1 MIDGYDHHRSHVNET
16 VGEVRPLSR
25 LRQSMSSERWEIR
38 RASLSSVLNK
48 MFDLAPPLLIG
59 AAVDVVVREDSLIS
73 RTGIDEP
80 FQQLLFLA
88 VATVIIWVGE
98 SFFQYLY
105 QLQWRTIAQS
115 VEHRLRL
122 EAWEHVQK
130 LEMTWFSI
138 QPKGEVMSIIND
150 DVNQLER
157 FLDVGANELLQ
168 VITTVVVI
176 GAIFLFISWEVAL
189 LAFIPIPIILWGSF
203 RFQKSIEPR
212 YARMR
217 GEVGKLNAELEQALS
232 GIAAI
237 KAFSAEEYAAERL
250 NQASERYREANQDA
264 IRLSAAFVPLI
275 RMAILLGFTATLLL
289 GGWFTLKSELTVGE
303 FSVLVFLTQR
313 LLWPLTRLGE
323 TVDLYQRAMASTT
336 RILDLIDTPVDI
348 DEGDLDISR
357 EDVVSNDI
365 VFENVDFTYPERE
378 QVLHGLSLTMTS
390 GKTLGLVGSTGSGKT
405 TVAHLLLR
413 FFDRTSGIIRI
424 GEHDVRDLTLTS
436 LRRSISLV
444 AQRVTLFPT
453 TIRENIRYGRPEATD
468 EEVRDAA
475 VIAEAIEF
483 IERLPEG
490 WETEVGEGGQRLSGG
505 QAQRLAIAR
514 AVLKDAPILILDEAT
529 SSVDNETE
537 AALQRSLSRISEQR
551 TTMIIAHRL
560 STVVHADMIIVMEQG
575 RICESG
581 THSDLLK
588 KGGLYRELWAVQ
600 SGERMKRGVGESPV
614 EEE

>member
-1 MIDGYDHHRSHVNET
+1 
-16 VGEVRPLSR
+16 
-25 LRQSMSSERWEIR
+25 
-38 RASLSSVLNK
+38 
-48 MFDLAPPLLIG
+48 
-59 AAVDVVVREDSLIS
+59 
-73 RTGIDEP
+73 
-80 FQQLLFLA
+80 
-88 VATVIIWVGE
+88 
-98 SFFQYLY
+98 
-105 QLQWRTIAQS
+105 
-115 VEHRLRL
+115 
-122 EAWEHVQK
+122 
-130 LEMTWFSI
+130 
-138 QPKGEVMSIIND
+138 
-150 DVNQLER
+150 
-157 FLDVGANELLQ
+157 
-168 VITTVVVI
+168 
-176 GAIFLFISWEVAL
+176 
-189 LAFIPIPIILWGSF
+189 
-203 RFQKSIEPR
+203 
-212 YARMR
+212 
-217 GEVGKLNAELEQALS
+217 
-232 GIAAI
+232 
-237 KAFSAEEYAAERL
+237 
-250 NQASERYREANQDA
+250 
-264 IRLSAAFVPLI
+264 
-275 RMAILLGFTATLLL
+275 
-289 GGWFTLKSELTVGE
+289 
-303 FSVLVFLTQR
+303 
-313 LLWPLTRLGE
+313 
-323 TVDLYQRAMASTT
+323 MASTT

>member
-1 MIDGYDHHRSHVNET
+1 MIDGYDHTRLSVEEIGTRS
-16 VGEVRPLSR
+16 GPQSR
-25 LRQSMSSERWEIR
+25 LWQSMASERTQIR
-38 RASLSSVLNK
+38 RASIFSVLNK

-73 RTGIDEP
+73 QLGINDP
-80 FQQLLFLA
+80 FHQLIFLA
-88 VATVIIWVGE
+88 IATIFIWVGE

-105 QLQWRTIAQS
+105 QLQWRNLAQS

-122 EAWEHVQK
+122 EAWRHVQK
-130 LEMTWFSI
+130 LEMTWFTT

-189 LAFIPIPIILWGSF
+189 LAFLPIPLILWGSF
-203 RFQKSIEPR
+203 RFQASIEPR

-232 GIAAI
+232 GISAI
-237 KAFSAEEYAAERL
+237 KAFSAEEHAASRL
-250 NQASERYREANQDA
+250 HHASQSYREANQDA

-289 GGWFTLKSELTVGE
+289 GGWFTLEGDLTVGE
-303 FSVLVFLTQR
+303 YSVLVFLTQR

-336 RILDLIDTPVDI
+336 RILDLIDTPVDV
-348 DEGDLDISR
+348 DEGNIELSRNEVLAGNIS
-357 EDVVSNDI
+357 
-365 VFENVDFTYPERE
+365 FENVEFSYPDRE
-378 QVLHGLSLTMTS
+378 QVLHEFSLIIEP
-390 GKTLGLVGSTGSGKT
+390 GKTLGLVGATGAGKT
-405 TVAHLLLR
+405 TIAHLLLR
-413 FFDRTSGIIRI
+413 FLDRTSGVIRI
-424 GEHDVRDLTLTS
+424 GQHDIRELTLES
-436 LRRSISLV
+436 LRQSVALV
-444 AQRVTLFPT
+444 AQRVILFPT
-453 TIRENIRYGRPEATD
+453 TIRENIRYGRPQASD
-468 EEVRDAA
+468 AEVREAA
-475 VIAEAIEF
+475 KVSEAIEF
-483 IERLPEG
+483 IERLPMG
-490 WETEVGEGGQRLSGG
+490 WDTEVGEGGQRLSGG

-537 AALQRSLSRISEQR
+537 AALQRSLSRISKEK
-551 TTMIIAHRL
+551 TSIIIAHRL
-560 STVVHADMIIVMEQG
+560 STVVHADCIVVMEQG
-575 RICESG
+575 KICEVG
-581 THSDLLK
+581 THSSLLK
-588 KGGLYRELWAVQ
+588 QRGVYRELWAVQ
-600 SGERMKRGVGESPV
+600 SGERMNEIFSKSGIED
-614 EEE
+614 E